1 MHWYRIGMA
10 NDTTKHVTDV
20 RTLRAIVHPLRIRL
34 LTLLRVDGPATATEL
49 ARRTGESSG
58 ATSYHLRQ
66 LERFGYVEED
76 GPRSGRERRWR
87 ASTRATSWDPGD
99 FAGDPEGQAVSDA
112 LERRQVQR
120 AVAQFESWIDH
131 RAAMD
136 PAWLNAATLSDD
148 VLRLTPSQAKAL
160 TDDLHAVLRRY
171 RDSTPPPQ
179 PDEAAE
185 LVAVYLQLFPFEQL
199 EELER

>member
-1 MHWYRIGMA
+1 MPA
-10 NDTTKHVTDV
+10 ETTKRVTDV

-34 LTLLRVDGPATATEL
+34 LTLLRLDGPATATGL
-49 ARRTGESSG
+49 ARRTAESSG

-76 GPRSGRERRWR
+76 GPRTGRERRWR
-87 ASTRATSWDPGD
+87 ATSRTTSWDAGD
-99 FAGDPEGQAVSDA
+99 FAGDPEGLAVSDA

-120 AVAQFESWIDH
+120 AVAQFEGWVAH
-131 RAAMD
+131 RSGMD
-136 PAWLNAATLSDD
+136 PAWLNAATLGDD
-148 VLRLTPSQAKAL
+148 VLRLTPSQARAL
-160 TDDLHAVLRRY
+160 ADELYALLRRY
-171 RDSTPPPQ
+171 RADAPPPR
-179 PDEAAE
+179 PGEVAE